1 MPQQLFV
8 LPGAETELEVHF
20 APLTIARL
28 DERLRLRGHDPLAEQ
43 VARGS
48 GQVVVQQSELED
60 LIAAT
65 EQVLEANPID
75 EFEREEL
82 FELRHS
88 IARLLGWT
96 TAAKSRPDVT

>member
-1 MPQQLFV
+1 MPQVFV

-20 APLTIARL
+20 APLTIARFE
-28 DERLRLRGHDPLAEQ
+28 ERLRLRGRDTLAEQ

-48 GQVVVQQSELED
+48 GQIVVEQDELED
-60 LIAAT
+60 LITTT

-96 TAAKSRPDVT
+96 TADKPRPDTP

>member
-1 MPQQLFV
+1 MPEQMFV
-8 LPGAETELEVHF
+8 LPEGETELQVHF

-28 DERLRLRGHDPLAEQ
+28 DERLRLRGRETLAEQ

-48 GQVVVQQSELED
+48 GQVIVQQAELED

-65 EQVLEANPID
+65 EQLLEGNPID

-82 FELRHS
+82 FELRHA

-96 TAAKSRPDVT
+96 TAAKSRPDAT